1 MAKTK
6 EKSSKE
12 LPVTGLNLNFSKSP
26 EVYKFIQS
34 SAFVQGLMGPVGSG
48 KSYACAAKVMMKA
61 VQQKPSPIDGIRYS
75 RWAVVRN
82 SYPMLKTTTIK
93 TWLDLFPE
101 NTFGPMLWTPPI
113 THHIRLPSRGD
124 AAGIDCEVIFLA
136 LDQPKDVRKLLSLE
150 LTGAWVNEAREL
162 PKAVIDGLTHRV
174 GRYPT
179 KRDGGAS
186 WHGIWMDT
194 NPMDDD
200 HWWFRLAEKEKLTGQ
215 YGWSFF
221 KQPGGV
227 IEVSSDDLPE
237 NPEANDH
244 VFASGRWWKINPRA
258 ENVDN
263 LPAGY
268 YQQMLLGKNLDWIK
282 CYAEGKYTYVQ
293 EGRPVWPEY
302 DDNMMSDDVEFDP
315 ALPLQVGLDFGLT
328 PAAVIGQ
335 RLNNGRWVVI
345 HEIVTFDMG
354 LERFGQQLL
363 AELNARFPSCQIM
376 LWGDPAGMQRDAIYE
391 VTAFDHLRTL
401 GLRAQPTH
409 SNDFKVRREAAAAPM
424 QRLIN
429 GKPGL
434 IVNKQC
440 KLLRKALAG
449 GYHFKRIAI
458 GAGQERFRDA
468 PNKNEHSHV
477 GDAFGYLLL
486 GGGEHRRMTKSALS
500 ADTRVAQT
508 VVNAEFDVFGSR

>member
-6 EKSSKE
+6 ERSSKE

-26 EVYKFIQS
+26 EVYKFIES
-34 SAFVQGLMGPVGSG
+34 NSFVQGLMGPVGSG
-48 KSYACAAKVMMKA
+48 KSYACAAKIMMKA

-124 AAGIDCEVIFLA
+124 ASGIDMEVIFLA

-179 KRDGGAS
+179 KRDGGAT

-200 HWWFRLAEKEKLTGQ
+200 HWWFRLSEKEKMTGQ

-221 KQPGGV
+221 KQPGGIV
-227 IEVSSDDLPE
+227 EVSPEELPD

-244 VFASGRWWKINPRA
+244 IFASGKWWKLNPKA
-258 ENVDN
+258 ENIDN

-268 YQQMLLGKNLDWIK
+268 YQQMLMGKNLDWIR

-302 DDNMMSDDVEFDP
+302 DDNMMVDDVEYDP
-315 ALPLQVGLDFGLT
+315 ALPIQVGLDFGLT

-335 RLNNGRWVVI
+335 RLNNGRWVIV

-363 AELNARFPSCQIM
+363 AELNARFPKCQIM

-409 SNDFKVRREAAAAPM
+409 SNDFKVRREASAAPM
-424 QRLIN
+424 QRLIA

-434 IVNKQC
+434 IVSRQC

-449 GYHFKRIAI
+449 GYHFKRIAV

-486 GGGEHRRMTKSALS
+486 GGGEHKRMTKSGLT
-500 ADTRVAQT
+500 ADTRIAQT
-508 VVNAEFDVFGSR
+508 VVNADFDIFGTR